1 MKKNRLLDRKDYLI
15 MVIIALVYG
24 IISFY
29 RLGSFSVPRT
39 YHTFN
44 NIGDEIVINLT
55 KEDNISKIVYY
66 TGNNI
71 GDIMVMSSN
80 DGNEYQYL
88 TNIKTNSVFSWEESY
103 LNTKTLSLKFIGN
116 SNDVTLGDIV
126 LYRGDGSVISVV
138 SKNELTDESH
148 LVPKNIT
155 FMNSMYFDE
164 IYFARSA
171 YEYVHGID
179 VFEWS
184 HPPLGKLIM
193 AIPVLLFGF
202 SPFNVRLMGNIAG
215 ILLIP
220 IMYILTK
227 KIFKERKW
235 ALLGAIIMM
244 FDTFHFAHTRIA
256 LVDGFQVLFILLS
269 IIFMKNYLDMDKD
282 DSFKKKIINLSLSGL
297 FIGCAIATK
306 WNALYVGLGLA
317 ITFFIHLAKQYDFH
331 LIKYLRN
338 NFNINIV
345 INYLILCFIIP
356 FSLYYFSF
364 MLFNK
369 DLARTLLIGY
379 LILVGIYLLIKF
391 IKWLMKDMYLL
402 KLCITCIICFIMI
415 PFIVYILSYLLFP
428 NVSYYDGTF
437 KGVFDAGKMMYDYHS
452 GLVATHPF
460 SSSWYQW
467 PIMAKPVWLYNGT
480 IISGMRMTIVEI
492 GNPFVWWF
500 GIISF
505 IYLVI
510 STIKKNSNSKFIL
523 IFILTSFVPYIF
535 IGRIMFMYHYFITLP
550 FIMLG
555 IVAFIKWL
563 SEKFSYKIYWTYICL
578 VIIGFMFFYPVVSGT
593 NISEDYINALK
604 WFSSW
609 YF

>member
-1 MKKNRLLDRKDYLI
+1 MKNKLLDRKDYLI

-44 NIGDEIVINLT
+44 NMGDEIVINLN

-88 TNIKTNSVFSWEESY
+88 MNIKTNSVFSWEESY
-103 LNTKTLSLKFIGN
+103 VNTKVLSLKFIGK
-116 SNDVTLGDIV
+116 SSDVTLGDII
-126 LYRGDGSVISVV
+126 LYRGDGSIINVS
-138 SKNELTDESH
+138 SKNKLTDESH

-155 FMNSMYFDE
+155 YMNSMYFDE

-171 YEYVHGID
+171 YEYVHGIN

-220 IMYILTK
+220 VMYILTK

-235 ALLGAIIMM
+235 ALLGACLMM

-282 DSFKKKIINLSLSGL
+282 ESFKKKVINLSLSGL
-297 FIGCAIATK
+297 FIGCAIDTK
-306 WNALYVGLGLA
+306 WNALYVALGLA
-317 ITFFIHLAKQYDFH
+317 ITFFVHLAKQYDFH
-331 LIKYLRN
+331 LIKYFKN
-338 NFNINIV
+338 NFNINVV

-356 FSLYYFSF
+356 FALYYLCF
-364 MLFNK
+364 MLFNNVIAK
-369 DLARTLLIGY
+369 TILIGY
-379 LILVGIYLLIKF
+379 LIIVAIYLLIKF
-391 IKWLMKDMYLL
+391 IKWLMNDTYLL
-402 KLCITCIICFIMI
+402 KLCITCIISFIMI
-415 PFIVYILSYLLFP
+415 PFMVYVLSYLLFP

-437 KGVFDAGKMMYDYHS
+437 KGIFDTGKMMYDYHS

-467 PIMAKPVWLYNGT
+467 PIMAKPVWFYTGT
-480 IISGMRMTIVEI
+480 IINGMRMTIVDI
-492 GNPFVWWF
+492 GNPFIWWF
-500 GIISF
+500 GIVSF

-510 STIKKNSNSKFIL
+510 STFKKNSNSKFIL
-523 IFILTSFVPYIF
+523 IFILASFVPYIF

-563 SEKFSYKIYWTYICL
+563 SEKFSYKIYWIYICL
-578 VIIGFMFFYPVVSGT
+578 VIIGFMVFYPVVSGM